1 MGCEQTPRHE
11 RTAFFCVAHP
21 KADRE
26 QRPRS
31 SDDGGVDP
39 WPKIGNFLVIP
50 YGFHGVSSHD
60 EGRVVARSRQ
70 RFRLRGRGKNGCP
83 GTSSIGQRFLHFFG
97 FISERQE
104 DEMRT

>member
-1 MGCEQTPRHE
+1 MSGLL
-11 RTAFFCVAHP
+11 FFVAHP

-31 SDDGGVDP
+31 SDGGGVGP

-50 YGFHGVSSHD
+50 YGLHGVGSHD
-60 EGRVVARSRQ
+60 EGRVIARSRQ

-83 GTSSIGQRFLHFFG
+83 GKYGIWSALPFFLFT
-97 FISERQE
+97 SERQE
-104 DEMRT
+104 GEMRT